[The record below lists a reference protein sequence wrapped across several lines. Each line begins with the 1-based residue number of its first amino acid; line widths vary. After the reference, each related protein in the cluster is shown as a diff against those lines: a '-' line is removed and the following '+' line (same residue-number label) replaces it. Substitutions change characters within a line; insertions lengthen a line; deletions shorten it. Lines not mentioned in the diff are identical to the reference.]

1 MILQILQIL
10 TSKNIDL
17 NANLAFQIGD
27 IDAWKTFVFSWSR
40 LQNGHQFVSSKE
52 LHQIL
57 FHFQMIY
64 K

>member
-1 MILQILQIL
+1 LQIEQSQ

-40 LQNGHQFVSSKE
+40 LQNGHQFATNKS
-52 LHQIL
+52 LHL
-57 FHFQMIY
+57 KF
-64 K
+64 